1 MMKYDKNHF
10 QTLTLN
16 IRTTKQINNDSIMD
30 TKTTNMDGKTK
41 YYKIKYSEEKIIE
54 DNQTSN

>member
-1 MMKYDKNHF
+1 
-10 QTLTLN
+10 
-16 IRTTKQINNDSIMD
+16 MD